1 MAWCEPSHT
10 IIGLD
15 FAYGYLKFVAAYFAS
30 LIVWG
35 LYRHHYNLKF
45 EAKESLPAS
54 GREALIGFRDCVIGT
69 SLRYTYLGLILLSQ
83 MFLCVVVWNV
93 VCATSAEVQPYWTAR
108 AKTYIIFYVSGLAM
122 CLILHFLDPLFETF
136 FYLRDSL
143 DQCCYVQ
150 SNKRQ
155 GLFEVIKSVWG
166 LAMQKEAPGIQSEA
180 DSPALPLLKVQKK
193 ADSTR
198 FICHNQ
204 VTYTYL
210 ESESD
215 FVCCDQSTVYELLGK
230 EGLLRNGLS
239 SEDVKNL
246 SNLIGKNT
254 IDLEVPGILQAFGK
268 ELLHP
273 VNILRLGSLWQ
284 GIFLRFYIW
293 SVLWAVM
300 ILFTTFKTLKVIILN
315 QENIKKALE
324 NYIGRPI
331 SVLRDG
337 VKTRIPSHELVPGDI
352 MFLSQDLTA
361 PYRPEPVL
369 RDLDDQQELGLH
381 GARAQQPGWLH
392 PRLHH
397 PGPPRSQLQGGPPR
411 PVRGRPVC
419 CPGRH
424 AQAKAHTHGN
434 KDHQLPLVRRLLE
447 ARDGNRLPNRHLLI
461 IRPAALQDRAL
472 ILQSEPALCVKCQVH
487 QEPQDALVH
496 HALVRDS
503 CYTLPKPPAR
513 VEHWVVL
520 LRRWD
525 VHSAA
530 SSVGTH
536 MHPVLAKQERGTAGE
551 ALLPLVY
558 SPHGHPPGREAQGL
572 VSRQN
577 RHSHHQ

>member
-45 EAKESLPAS
+45 EVKESLPAS
-54 GREALIGFRDCVIGT
+54 AREALIGFRDCVIGT

-83 MFLCVVVWNV
+83 IFLCVVVWNV
-93 VCATSAEVQPYWTAR
+93 VCATSAEVQPYWTTR

-155 GLFEVIKSVWG
+155 GLLEVIKSVWG
-166 LAMQKEAPGIQSEA
+166 LAMQKEAPDIQSEA
-180 DSPALPLLKVQKK
+180 DVPALPLLKVQKK

-337 VKTRIPSHELVPGDI
+337 AKTRIPSHELVPGDI

-361 PYRPEPVL
+361 PCDIYVVSGCAVVNESFITGESNPIMKVQIDRNLFSGISVVNKSWSRAEPEL
-369 RDLDDQQELGLH
+369 SNHAGSTLDSISL
-381 GARAQQPGWLH
+381 
-392 PRLHH
+392 
-397 PGPPRSQLQGGPPR
+397 
-411 PVRGRPVC
+411 
-419 CPGRH
+419 
-424 AQAKAHTHGN
+424 
-434 KDHQLPLVRRLLE
+434 DHLE
-447 ARDGNRLPNRHLLI
+447 ASSKDLKGISADDLCAAQDGMPKQKPILMGTKI
-461 IRPAALQDRAL
+461 ISSLSYDDSSKLAMG
-472 ILQSEPALCVKCQVH
+472 IPALCVKCQVY

-496 HALVRDS
+496 HALVRDC
-503 CYTLPKPPAR
+503 CYTLPKPTAW
-513 VEHWVVL
+513 VEHWVIL

-530 SSVGTH
+530 SSVGAH
-536 MHPVLAKQERGTAGE
+536 MHPVLAKQER
-551 ALLPLVY
+551 
-558 SPHGHPPGREAQGL
+558 
-572 VSRQN
+572 
-577 RHSHHQ
+577 